1 MFVNREAETS
11 LANKVI
17 IALLVVNFA
26 TRLLILMRPLLYLDN
41 ILIQSFFDYSM
52 ISDDSYLCLKIAKNI
67 SLGLGPTFD
76 GISFTN
82 GFQPLYVF
90 LIVPIFHLFPNDLF
104 MPVRLS
110 LLVLSIF
117 DTLSLYLIFKL
128 GRRVAKSLLAP
139 VILSVFWIFNPYV
152 ISTTLNGMETMI
164 AFFFLLLFL
173 YCYDLN
179 QPHEDGKKSFLLG
192 LILGAAMLARIDSI
206 FLAFSLLLL
215 LTVRLLSKTVSLGRY
230 LRTLLFVGVGAL
242 IVYSPWIVYSYVFTK
257 AVFPVSGKAIR
268 LITLSTVDNAP
279 TLMNLYLPTL
289 LKGLKSIWFGNAIL
303 IVLLCVIT
311 LGYVFAAGL
320 GKSHIKMMLDRVKRF
335 WLLFLYAIP
344 LFLAYVL
351 YFFAPYYFPRYFF
364 PIILL
369 FLFCLLVMI
378 DLWLETTV
386 RRHYSIALAAPLV
399 VAFLIM
405 IVAGGFTRFF
415 LSKETSGCGYVNIG
429 LWAGAN
435 LEPGSK
441 VGSCQSG
448 ALGYFAQ
455 NLKVINLDG
464 VVNTPCYEALRRK
477 QVVEY
482 IKVQR
487 IKYVLGWVV
496 NFDFLSKQ
504 STNYKASDFG
514 LVGKIPL
521 YKTWGQDWYLTMVNY
536 GQLDS
541 LLERKRAE

>member
-1 MFVNREAETS
+1 MFVNRETEMS
-11 LANKVI
+11 RANKLL

-26 TRLLILMRPLLYLDN
+26 TRLLILIRPLLYLDN
-41 ILIQSFFDYSM
+41 ILIRSFFDYSM

-90 LIVPIFHLFPNDLF
+90 LMVPIFHLFPTDLVT
-104 MPVRLS
+104 PVHLS
-110 LLVLSIF
+110 LLILSIF
-117 DTLSLYLIFKL
+117 DTLSLFLIFKL
-128 GRRVAKSLLAP
+128 GRRAAKSLLAP

-152 ISTTLNGMETMI
+152 IGTTLNGMETMI

-173 YCYDLN
+173 YYYDLK
-179 QPHEDGKKSFLLG
+179 QPHEDGKRSFLLG
-192 LILGAAMLARIDSI
+192 VILGAAMLARIDSI

-215 LTVRLLSKTVSLGRY
+215 LTLRLLSKAVSLRRY
-230 LRTLLFVGVGAL
+230 LRTLLFVSVGAL

-279 TLMNLYLPTL
+279 TLVNLYLPML
-289 LKGLKSIWFGNAIL
+289 LKGLKAIWFGNAIL
-303 IVLLCVIT
+303 IALLGVIT
-311 LGYVFAAGL
+311 LGYLFAARL

-344 LFLAYVL
+344 LFFAYVL
-351 YFFAPYYFPRYFF
+351 HFFAPYYFPRYLF
-364 PIILL
+364 PVILL
-369 FLFCLLVMI
+369 FLFCLLIMI
-378 DLWLETTV
+378 DLWLETFV
-386 RRHYSIALAAPLV
+386 RRHYRTALAAPMLV
-399 VAFLIM
+399 ALLIM

-415 LSKETSGCGYVNIG
+415 LSKEASCCGYRNIG

-448 ALGYFAQ
+448 ALGYFAE
-455 NLKVINLDG
+455 NLEVINLDG

-477 QVVEY
+477 QAVEY

-487 IKYVLGWVV
+487 IKYVLGWMV

-504 STNYKASDFG
+504 STNYKRSDFG
-514 LVGKIPL
+514 LVGTIPL